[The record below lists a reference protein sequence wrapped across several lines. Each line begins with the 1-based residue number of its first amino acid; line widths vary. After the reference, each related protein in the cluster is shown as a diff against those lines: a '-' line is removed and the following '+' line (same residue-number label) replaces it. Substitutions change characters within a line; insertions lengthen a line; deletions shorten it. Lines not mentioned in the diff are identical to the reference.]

1 MKKLSICV
9 VLLVL
14 AFVLSGCKGS
24 NAGNSPS
31 QQTSQSSNNYPARGI
46 GFAKE
51 YSGIASFNSVQEMP
65 NGGYILVG
73 DTSSWDGSTISDI
86 FILKINSKGEKEWAK
101 AFGKNNSYNGTPVVQ
116 LTNDGGYFV
125 AGLTGSYVQG
135 SGRFIIVKFNS
146 KGEEEWAK
154 AFGIGDR
161 TIVSFPTNFSI
172 QQTYD
177 NGFIVSSLGDG
188 NFFVLKLDS
197 KGNKEWLKVFDDKT
211 IIVSSLRQTKD
222 GGYIIG
228 GGISDHPLGL
238 IIKVGK
244 TGLVEWAKRYKVS
257 VWGNEFGSIE
267 QTRDGGYIVIS
278 PEFKMNIE
286 SENSYSLVLK
296 IDKNGNEEWRMVLGP
311 SVVHYVSSIKQTKDN
326 GYIVS
331 GWKNV
336 DNEINNFVIKFD
348 YNKKIAW
355 AKLINKEE
363 GCNKIEETS
372 DGGYIGIGGRAVFKF
387 DSEGNIGKS
396 CIYEKDYEPEIVSNP
411 FKVEVTDIT
420 KDIKMVPESSFRS
433 TSVNLS
439 FYPRDIQATTIC
451 SGE

>member
-1 MKKLSICV
+1 VKKLRILV
-9 VLLVL
+9 VIIVL
-14 AFVLSGCKGS
+14 ALVLSGCKGF

-65 NGGYILVG
+65 DGGYILVG

-86 FILKINSKGEKEWAK
+86 FILKISSNGEKEWAK

-154 AFGIGDR
+154 AFGIGNR
-161 TIVSFPTNFSI
+161 TIVSSPTNFSI

-177 NGFIVSSLGDG
+177 NGFIVSSPGGG

-228 GGISDHPLGL
+228 GAIGDHPIDLLIKLGRSGC
-238 IIKVGK
+238 I
-244 TGLVEWAKRYKVS
+244 EWAKRYKVGA
-257 VWGNEFGSIE
+257 WGNALGNIE
-267 QTRDGGYIVIS
+267 QTSDGGYMFFDGSLIVKLD
-278 PEFKMNIE
+278 E
-286 SENSYSLVLK
+286 
-296 IDKNGNEEWRMVLGP
+296 NGNEEWRKVFGG
-311 SVVHYVSSIKQTKDN
+311 YN
-326 GYIVS
+326 GMTFIRPT
-331 GWKNV
+331 N
-336 DNEINNFVIKFD
+336 
-348 YNKKIAW
+348 
-355 AKLINKEE
+355 
-363 GCNKIEETS
+363 
-372 DGGYIGIGGRAVFKF
+372 DGGYIAVGEKNVGNENNSFIIKLDSKGNTEWAKLTAKDYDFRVIQQTTDGGYIAAGIRAVFKF
-387 DSEGNIGKS
+387 DSRGNIGKN
-396 CIYEKDYEPEIVSNP
+396 CNYLKDYEPEKVSNP

-439 FYPRDIQATTIC
+439 FYPRDIQVTTIC

>member
-1 MKKLSICV
+1 
-9 VLLVL
+9 
-14 AFVLSGCKGS
+14 
-24 NAGNSPS
+24 
-31 QQTSQSSNNYPARGI
+31 
-46 GFAKE
+46 
-51 YSGIASFNSVQEMP
+51 
-65 NGGYILVG
+65 
-73 DTSSWDGSTISDI
+73 
-86 FILKINSKGEKEWAK
+86 
-101 AFGKNNSYNGTPVVQ
+101 
-116 LTNDGGYFV
+116 
-125 AGLTGSYVQG
+125 
-135 SGRFIIVKFNS
+135 
-146 KGEEEWAK
+146 
-154 AFGIGDR
+154 
-161 TIVSFPTNFSI
+161 
-172 QQTYD
+172 
-177 NGFIVSSLGDG
+177 
-188 NFFVLKLDS
+188 
-197 KGNKEWLKVFDDKT
+197 
-211 IIVSSLRQTKD
+211 
-222 GGYIIG
+222 
-228 GGISDHPLGL
+228 
-238 IIKVGK
+238 
-244 TGLVEWAKRYKVS
+244 
-257 VWGNEFGSIE
+257 
-267 QTRDGGYIVIS
+267 
-278 PEFKMNIE
+278 MNIE

-363 GCNKIEETS
+363 GCNKIQETS

-420 KDIKMVPESSFRS
+420 KDIKMVPEPSFRS

-439 FYPRDIQATTIC
+439 FYPRDIQVTTIC

>member
-1 MKKLSICV
+1 VKKLRILV
-9 VLLVL
+9 VIIALSLI
-14 AFVLSGCKGS
+14 LSGCKGF

-135 SGRFIIVKFNS
+135 SGRFIIVMFNS

-177 NGFIVSSLGDG
+177 NGFIVSSYEGG

-211 IIVSSLRQTKD
+211 MIVPSLRQTKD
-222 GGYIIG
+222 GGCIIG
-228 GGISDHPLGL
+228 GAVGNHPIGLLIKLGRSGC
-238 IIKVGK
+238 I
-244 TGLVEWAKRYKVS
+244 EWAKTYKGKEGFWHV
-257 VWGNEFGSIE
+257 EL
-267 QTRDGGYIVIS
+267 TRDGGYMFFCGSVIVKLD
-278 PEFKMNIE
+278 E
-286 SENSYSLVLK
+286 
-296 IDKNGNEEWRMVLGP
+296 NGNEEWRKVFDG
-311 SVVHYVSSIKQTKDN
+311 YNDIASIRQTNDG
-326 GYIVS
+326 GYIAV
-331 GWKNV
+331 GEKNV
-336 DNEINNFVIKFD
+336 DNEYNSFIIKLD
-348 YNKKIAW
+348 SKGNTEW
-355 AKLINKEE
+355 AKLTTKDYGFRVIQQ
-363 GCNKIEETS
+363 TT
-372 DGGYIGIGGRAVFKF
+372 DGGYIAAGISAVFKF
-387 DSEGNIGKS
+387 DSRGNIGKN
-396 CIYEKDYEPEIVSNP
+396 CNYLKDYNPETVIPP
-411 FKVEVTDIT
+411 FEVKMADIT
-420 KDIKMVPESSFRS
+420 KEVKEELEPSFRS

-439 FYPRDIQATTIC
+439 FYPRDIQVTTIC